1 MYTDDSDNCIG
12 ACLTQKTDEGEEKP
26 IHYLSHK
33 LSKTQ
38 ERWSTIE
45 REAYAIH
52 HALQKLDHYLH
63 NATFTIKTD
72 FKPLKYILDA
82 PMQNKKIQLWA
93 LSIARYNC
101 KVEYIEGRYNCWAD
115 LLSRLPSYTPDN
127 KEGKDENEPDA
138 NDNTFEIS
146 AIHSNR
152 IEPKLFVN
160 SDFKVPDD
168 LIKLFLDLPENIDG
182 QKLQKSDEQIVKLK
196 ERIEKGKA
204 TRFEEQ
210 KFLEIE
216 GLLYYLAYGDSESPR
231 LRLYVPQ
238 KLEEIT
244 LKQYHDNLGHMA
256 VD

>member
-1 MYTDDSDNCIG
+1 M
-12 ACLTQKTDEGEEKP
+12 
-26 IHYLSHK
+26 
-33 LSKTQ
+33 
-38 ERWSTIE
+38 
-45 REAYAIH
+45 
-52 HALQKLDHYLH
+52 
-63 NATFTIKTD
+63 
-72 FKPLKYILDA
+72 
-82 PMQNKKIQLWA
+82 
-93 LSIARYNC
+93 
-101 KVEYIEGRYNCWAD
+101 
-115 LLSRLPSYTPDN
+115 
-127 KEGKDENEPDA
+127 
-138 NDNTFEIS
+138 
-146 AIHSNR
+146 
-152 IEPKLFVN
+152 
-160 SDFKVPDD
+160 
-168 LIKLFLDLPENIDG
+168 IKLFLDLPENIDG